1 MKFVN
6 LCWRE
11 QDCTGI
17 CVCKIHIETISLV
30 NFMMPFCII
39 CFWQRVSLKVT
50 KIFPENYCFS
60 VFSSNHADTLTC
72 KEDHACPNCE
82 SSFASQEILAEHL
95 QTLHQKPSE
104 EKEFKCRN
112 CGKKF
117 PVKQALQR
125 QWVEKR
131 VFFRDHF
138 IQSFISV
145 GLITI

>member
-1 MKFVN
+1 MYFVN
-6 LCWRE
+6 F
-11 QDCTGI
+11 
-17 CVCKIHIETISLV
+17 V
-30 NFMMPFCII
+30 MPFCII
-39 CFWQRVSLKVT
+39 CFWQSVSLNAT
-50 KIFPENYCFS
+50 KTFTENYSFT
-60 VFSSNHADTLTC
+60 VFFASNHADPLTC

-125 QWVEKR
+125 QWVETG
-131 VFFRDHF
+131 VFFQ
-138 IQSFISV
+138 QSFKSISFNH
-145 GLITI
+145 LFLLA

>member
-1 MKFVN
+1 MCFMKFV
-6 LCWRE
+6 
-11 QDCTGI
+11 
-17 CVCKIHIETISLV
+17 
-30 NFMMPFCII
+30 MPFCII
-39 CFWQRVSLKVT
+39 FSWQTVSLNV
-50 KIFPENYCFS
+50 IRICPENYF
-60 VFSSNHADTLTC
+60 FTGFASNHADPLTC

-125 QWVEKR
+125 QWVETR
-131 VFFRDHF
+131 GFFFFFFRDHLNEF
-138 IQSFISV
+138 NSIIYFSWLNHNLSFKWYV
-145 GLITI
+145 FVPLPFTLVF